1 MAGILD
7 GPRELSGK
15 HRDEFSHHSLAN
27 LSESGG
33 IDCERHQRY
42 IPTSEKK
49 TAEHGKTSEKSP
61 RTQRTRKIPVR
72 PKSLRHTRRKVGDA
86 PGASA
91 LARLVDALAAEGIRF
106 QFVGMTAAI
115 LQGVPATTLDT
126 DIWLELPER
135 RYIQALDIA
144 KKLSAEILARTVV
157 ALKDDTLVNFLYRI
171 DGLKPFK
178 DEYESAEVLEWFGR
192 EIRVLPL
199 RSIIASKKHI
209 RRPKDLAHLPLLRQ
223 TLKLLKQPTG

>member
-1 MAGILD
+1 MAGILAD
-7 GPRELSGK
+7 PRELSGK

-61 RTQRTRKIPVR
+61 RSQRTRKIPVR

-91 LARLVDALAAEGIRF
+91 LARLVDALAAEAHSVSICLHDGSHSPR
-106 QFVGMTAAI
+106 GS
-115 LQGVPATTLDT
+115 
-126 DIWLELPER
+126 R
-135 RYIQALDIA
+135 QAD
-144 KKLSAEILARTVV
+144 R
-157 ALKDDTLVNFLYRI
+157 
-171 DGLKPFK
+171 
-178 DEYESAEVLEWFGR
+178 VL
-192 EIRVLPL
+192 IRVEKFLQFSQERFAFL
-199 RSIIASKKHI
+199 EKIAV
-209 RRPKDLAHLPLLRQ
+209 
-223 TLKLLKQPTG
+223 